1 MDPDRRTAVIAGVLF
16 IIATIAALLAAAL
29 TPVLT
34 GADYLVEVATR
45 SYGIAA
51 FTSGYRGLALSHVQ
65 AMERWKGGL
74 RHSWA
79 LASAIQRGTRPA
91 SDQKR
96 MSGQWTVLRPDLLPL
111 PTFDPHTPYP
121 HSMVALAVIGLL
133 VLLVAFYAISI
144 YNKLVKLKNLVAE
157 AWSGIDV
164 QLKKRYDLI
173 PNLVETVKGYAAHEK
188 ETFENVTRARA
199 AAQQAT
205 TVEGQQAAEKQLS
218 GALMNLIAVAERYP
232 DLKANTNFLELQN
245 MLSVVEGDIEKA
257 RRYYNGNVRDQ
268 NTLIESF
275 PSNIIAN
282 MFSFVKSAFFELDNP
297 AHKENPA
304 VKFS

>member
-1 MDPDRRTAVIAGVLF
+1 M
-16 IIATIAALLAAAL
+16 IIAAVLLGLLALL
-29 TPVLT
+29 
-34 GADYLVEVATR
+34 
-45 SYGIAA
+45 
-51 FTSGYRGLALSHVQ
+51 
-65 AMERWKGGL
+65 
-74 RHSWA
+74 
-79 LASAIQRGTRPA
+79 
-91 SDQKR
+91 
-96 MSGQWTVLRPDLLPL
+96 
-111 PTFDPHTPYP
+111 
-121 HSMVALAVIGLL
+121 
-133 VLLVAFYAISI
+133 AFYAIAI

-188 ETFENVTRARA
+188 ETLENVTKART

-205 TVEGQQAAEKQLS
+205 TVEGQQVAEKNLS

-245 MLSVVEGDIEKA
+245 MLAVVEGDIEKA
-257 RRYYNGNVRDQ
+257 RRYYNGNVREQ

-282 MFSFVKSAFFELDNP
+282 LFGFAKSVFFELDNP
-297 AHKENPA
+297 AEKQNPQ

>member
-1 MDPDRRTAVIAGVLF
+1 M
-16 IIATIAALLAAAL
+16 IIAAVLLGLLALL
-29 TPVLT
+29 
-34 GADYLVEVATR
+34 
-45 SYGIAA
+45 
-51 FTSGYRGLALSHVQ
+51 
-65 AMERWKGGL
+65 
-74 RHSWA
+74 
-79 LASAIQRGTRPA
+79 
-91 SDQKR
+91 
-96 MSGQWTVLRPDLLPL
+96 
-111 PTFDPHTPYP
+111 
-121 HSMVALAVIGLL
+121 
-133 VLLVAFYAISI
+133 AFYAIAI

-188 ETFENVTRARA
+188 ETLENVTKART

-205 TVEGQQAAEKQLS
+205 TVEGQQVAEKNLNT
-218 GALMNLIAVAERYP
+218 ALMNLIAVAERYP

-245 MLSVVEGDIEKA
+245 MLAVVEGDIEKA
-257 RRYYNGNVRDQ
+257 RRYYNGNVREQ

-282 MFSFVKSAFFELDNP
+282 LFGFAKSVFFELDNP
-297 AHKENPA
+297 AEKQNPQ